1 MKKVLFKGYASF
13 GKLDSCDIETE
24 FELSDEDFARL
35 EAEKDQGYFRL
46 SESAALGDIYDTVYQ
61 KMYDEMKASLKA
73 QFEEDG
79 EVFDEGYMPDMDVN
93 FPDHLFESDVIKPH
107 G

>member
-24 FELSDEDFARL
+24 IELSDEDFARL
-35 EAEKDQGYFRL
+35 EAEKDHGYFRM
-46 SESAALGDIYDTVYQ
+46 SEAADLEDIYDTVYW
-61 KMYDEMKASLKA
+61 KMYEEMKASLEA

-79 EVFDEGYMPDMDVN
+79 EDFDEDYMPDMDVN
-93 FPDHLFESDVIKPH
+93 FPDHLMEVLP
-107 G
+107 